1 MGWKGHGVIKMAS
14 VEKSTSCGGGF
25 VVSYTK
31 RTGEMKILRVDIAN
45 EEMTFKILDESWK
58 SIGGSAF
65 VAKIMNEEVPPTADP
80 LGPDNLFIIAVGPL
94 AGTQAPQLGRISI
107 GAKSPLTLGI
117 KEANSG
123 GPAAQILDRLGIR
136 AVIIQGTPRDD
147 RLFCLFISKDKTTLV
162 PADEYKGMK
171 NYELADRLRKHYG
184 EKVAVICT
192 GIAGERKYRGASVS
206 LTDIFGD
213 PSRNAAR
220 GGLGAVMGSKGLKAI
235 IIDPSHVGQ
244 VDIAHPEEFRKIV
257 KSWTDTLT
265 HDINC
270 SLYSRFGT
278 PFAVSNS
285 ASQGTL
291 PSNNYRS
298 GRPEN
303 FVAVSGNS
311 IQKILFERGGKM
323 HGCMPG
329 CVVQCSII
337 YPDKDGKRLCSA
349 YEYETIAMLG
359 TNLGITDN
367 DAIGRLKW
375 MCDDLGVDAIET
387 GSSLGLAADAG
398 RMSFGDWES
407 AARLFEEI
415 EKETPF
421 GLALG
426 NGVVATARYLNVTR
440 VPAYKGQAIPGHD
453 PRSVKGTGVT
463 YFTSPMGA
471 DHTAGLTYRNPRNK
485 DKQAENSLKSQI
497 QAATCDAFGYC
508 LNSVP
513 GGRASIYQLFADLMN
528 ARYGLGL
535 TPEDILGIGK
545 QTLKD
550 QLAFNEKAEFSKM
563 DPKATPFVREEA
575 IAPTGQVFDVDDG
588 EMGNIWKGLDSYQEK
603 DKVWEVRIPPLPEM
617 MFGAG
622 VVKNMGE
629 RIQPL
634 KIKKALLTTDPMM
647 FSMGRAEEVRKI
659 LESSGIST
667 VIFSEVEP
675 DPPIELVE
683 RIGKIYADHGCDGIV
698 GLGGGSSM
706 DTAKAVGLR
715 VTHAGEMREYESIVG
730 GTAKIKP
737 LLPPII
743 CIPTTSGTG
752 SEVNPYA
759 VITDKERDLKFMLMS
774 NYFIPRLA
782 VIDPQYCKTMPARLT
797 VESGIDALAHCIE
810 GYVSLAIP
818 YHPYFEAMA
827 VYGVKLIG
835 RSLIR
840 AYQNGEDIAARTDMC
855 MAAICGGLA
864 FLKGLGMGH
873 AMTHV
878 LGAHYH
884 LPHGRAALYGLL
896 CFVKANQETCKEQ
909 FIDLAQLLNRSND
922 LEESLR
928 DFYKKLDIAVSL
940 KVLGIPRDDLKSIA
954 FYTSRDAVNMATNP
968 ASVSE
973 KRILELLQEI
983 YE

>member
-1 MGWKGHGVIKMAS
+1 MN
-14 VEKSTSCGGGF
+14 
-25 VVSYTK
+25 
-31 RTGEMKILRVDIAN
+31 MKILRVDIKN
-45 EEMTFKILDESWK
+45 DQMTFENLKEEWK
-58 SIGGSAF
+58 SLGGSALI
-65 VAKIMNEEVPPTADP
+65 AKIMNKEVLPTTDP
-80 LGPDNLFIIAVGPL
+80 LGPENLFIIAVGPL
-94 AGTQAPQLGRISI
+94 AGTGAPQLGRISV

-136 AVIIQGTPRDD
+136 AVIVQGAPLDH
-147 RLFCLFISKDKTTLV
+147 RLYCLFISKARTTII
-162 PADEYKGMK
+162 PAGEYRGIK
-171 NYELADRLRKHYG
+171 NYELVDKLRKQYG
-184 EKVAVICT
+184 EKIAVIST
-192 GIAGERKYRGASVS
+192 GIAGERKYKGASVS
-206 LTDIFGD
+206 FTDIFGD

-235 IIDPSHVGQ
+235 IIDPSQAEQ
-244 VDIAHPEEFRKIV
+244 VDLAHPEDFRKIV
-257 KSWTDTLT
+257 KSWVDTLR
-265 HDINC
+265 HDISC

-278 PFAVSNS
+278 PFAISNS

-298 GRPEN
+298 GRPAN
-303 FVAVSGNS
+303 FIAVSGNN

-337 YPDKDGKRLCSA
+337 YPDKDGERLCSA

-367 DAIGRLKW
+367 DAIARLKF
-375 MCDDLGVDAIET
+375 MCDDLGLDAIET

-398 RMSFGDWES
+398 KMIFGDWQS
-407 AARLFEEI
+407 AARLLEEI
-415 EKETPF
+415 EKETPLGF
-421 GLALG
+421 ALG
-426 NGVVATARYLNVTR
+426 NGVVATAQYLNMSR
-440 VPAYKGQAIPGHD
+440 IPAYKGQAIPAHD

-471 DHTAGLTYRNPRNK
+471 DHTAGLTYRIPRNK
-485 DKQAENSLKSQI
+485 DRQAENSLRSQI

-513 GGRASIYQLFADLMN
+513 GGRTSIYQFFSDLMN
-528 ARYGLGL
+528 ARYGLQM
-535 TPEDILGIGK
+535 TPKDIMEIGK
-545 QTLKD
+545 QTLRD
-550 QLAFNEKAEFSKM
+550 QLAFNEKSEFSKT
-563 DPKATPFVREEA
+563 DSKAAAFVREET
-575 IAPTGQVFDVDDG
+575 ITPTGQVFDVDDA
-588 EMGNIWKGLDSYQEK
+588 EIKNIWNGLDSYQEK
-603 DKVWEVRIPPLPEM
+603 EKVWEVRIPPLPEM

-622 VVKNMGE
+622 VVSNIGE
-629 RIQPL
+629 RIRQL
-634 KIKKALLTTDPMM
+634 KIKKVLLTTDPVM
-647 FSMGRAEEVRKI
+647 FSMGRADKVRKI

-683 RIGKIYADHGCDGIV
+683 RAGKIYKDNDCDGII

-715 VTHAGEMREYESIVG
+715 VTHSGEMREFESIVG

-774 NYFIPRLA
+774 NHLIPKLA
-782 VIDPQYCKTMPARLT
+782 VIDPIYCKTMPAGLT

-835 RSLIR
+835 RSLVR
-840 AYQNGEDIAARTDMC
+840 AYQNGNDIAARTDMC

-864 FLKGLGMGH
+864 FLKGLGIGH
-873 AMTHV
+873 AITHV

-884 LPHGRAALYGLL
+884 MPHGRAAIYGLL
-896 CFVKANQETCKEQ
+896 CFVKANKETCKEQ
-909 FIDLAQLLNRSND
+909 FTDLAQLLNRSND
-922 LEESLR
+922 IEEGLLA
-928 DFYKKLDIAVSL
+928 FYRKLDIPISL
-940 KVLGIPRDDLKSIA
+940 KALGIPKDDLKKIA
-954 FYTSRDAVNMATNP
+954 FYTSRDAVNMATDP
-968 ASVSE
+968 TSVSE
-973 KRILELLQEI
+973 KKILELLHEI

>member
-1 MGWKGHGVIKMAS
+1 
-14 VEKSTSCGGGF
+14 
-25 VVSYTK
+25 
-31 RTGEMKILRVDIAN
+31 MKILRVDIKN
-45 EEMTFKILDESWK
+45 EKMTFENLGEEWK

-65 VAKIMNEEVPPTADP
+65 IAKIMNKEVPPAADP
-80 LGPDNLFIIAVGPL
+80 LGLENLFIVAAGPL
-94 AGTQAPQLGRISI
+94 AGTGAPQLGRISV

-136 AVIIQGTPRDD
+136 AIIVHAAPHDH
-147 RLFCLFISKDKTTLV
+147 RLYCLFISKDKTTLI
-162 PADEYKGMK
+162 PADEYRRMK
-171 NYELADRLRKHYG
+171 NYELVSKLRKQYG
-184 EKVAVICT
+184 EKIAVIST
-192 GIAGERKYRGASVS
+192 GIAGERKYKGASVS
-206 LTDIFGD
+206 FTDIFGD

-235 IIDPSHVGQ
+235 IIDPAQAGQ
-244 VDIAHPEEFRKIV
+244 VDIANPEEFRKIV
-257 KSWTDTLT
+257 KSWVYTLK
-265 HDINC
+265 HDIRC
-270 SLYSRFGT
+270 SLFSRFGT
-278 PFAVSNS
+278 PFAISNS
-285 ASQGTL
+285 ANQGTL

-298 GRPEN
+298 GRPAN
-303 FVAVSGNS
+303 FIAVSGDS

-337 YPDKDGKRLCSA
+337 YPDKDGKRLCTA

-359 TNLGITDN
+359 TNLGITDP
-367 DAIGRLKW
+367 DAIARLKF

-398 RMSFGDWES
+398 RMSFGDWQS
-407 AARLFEEI
+407 AARVLEEI
-415 EKETPF
+415 EKETPL

-426 NGVVATARYLNVTR
+426 NGVVATAQYLNISR
-440 VPAYKGQAIPGHD
+440 IPAYKGQAIPGHD

-471 DHTAGLTYRNPRNK
+471 DHTAGLTYRIPRNR

-513 GGRASIYQLFADLMN
+513 GDRASIYQFFADLMN
-528 ARYGLGL
+528 AGYGLRL
-535 TPEDILGIGK
+535 IPKDIMEIGK
-545 QTLKD
+545 QTLRG
-550 QLAFNEKAEFSKM
+550 QLAFNEKSEFSKM
-563 DPKATPFVREEA
+563 DSKGAAFVREET
-575 IAPTGQVFDVDDG
+575 ITPTGQVFDVDDG
-588 EMGNIWKGLDSYQEK
+588 EIKNIWKGLDSYQEK
-603 DKVWEVRIPPLPEM
+603 EKVWEVRIPPLPDM

-622 VVKNMGE
+622 VVENMGE
-629 RIQPL
+629 RIRQL
-634 KIKKALLTTDPMM
+634 KIKKVFLTTDPVM
-647 FSMGRAEEVRKI
+647 FSMGRADEVRKI

-667 VIFSEVEP
+667 VIFSDVEP
-675 DPPIELVE
+675 DPPIELIE
-683 RIGKIYADHGCDGIV
+683 RAGKIYTDNGCDGIV

-737 LLPPII
+737 PLPPII

-774 NYFIPRLA
+774 NHLIPRLA
-782 VIDPQYCKTMPARLT
+782 VIDPIYCKTMPASLT
-797 VESGIDALAHCIE
+797 VESGIDAMAHCIE

-835 RSLIR
+835 RSLPR
-840 AYQNGEDIAARTDMC
+840 AYKNGNDITARTDMC
-855 MAAICGGLA
+855 MAAICGGIA
-864 FLKGLGMGH
+864 FLKGLGIGH
-873 AMTHV
+873 AITHV

-884 LPHGRAALYGLL
+884 LPHGRAAIYGLL
-896 CFVKANQETCKEQ
+896 CFVKANKETCKEQ
-909 FIDLAQLLNRSND
+909 FIDMAQLLNRSND
-922 LEESLR
+922 LEEGLLE
-928 DFYKKLDIAVSL
+928 FYRKLDIPISL
-940 KVLGIPRDDLKSIA
+940 KALGIPKEDLKKIA
-954 FYTSRDAVNMATNP
+954 FYASRDAVNMATDP
-968 ASVSE
+968 TSVSE
-973 KRILELLQEI
+973 QKILELLLEI

>member
-1 MGWKGHGVIKMAS
+1 
-14 VEKSTSCGGGF
+14 
-25 VVSYTK
+25 
-31 RTGEMKILRVDIAN
+31 MKILRVDIKDEKITFEN
-45 EEMTFKILDESWK
+45 IEEEWK
-58 SIGGSAF
+58 FIGGSAF
-65 VAKIMNEEVPPTADP
+65 IAKIMNKEVPPATDP
-80 LGPDNLFIIAVGPL
+80 LGPENLFIIAVGPL
-94 AGTQAPQLGRISI
+94 AGTGAPQLGRISV

-136 AVIIQGTPRDD
+136 AVIVHGAPHDQ
-147 RLFCLFISKDKTTLV
+147 RLYCLFISKDKTTFI
-162 PADEYKGMK
+162 PADEYRGMK
-171 NYELADRLRKHYG
+171 NYELVSKLRKQYG
-184 EKVAVICT
+184 EKIAVIST
-192 GIAGERKYRGASVS
+192 GIAGERKYKGASVS
-206 LTDIFGD
+206 FTDIFGD

-235 IIDPSHVGQ
+235 LIDPSQAGQ
-244 VDIAHPEEFRKIV
+244 VDMANPEDFRKIV
-257 KSWTDTLT
+257 KSWVDILK
-265 HDINC
+265 HDISC

-278 PFAVSNS
+278 PFAISNS

-298 GRPEN
+298 GRPAN
-303 FVAVSGNS
+303 FIAVSGNS

-367 DAIGRLKW
+367 DAIARLKF

-398 RMSFGDWES
+398 KMSFGDWKS
-407 AARLFEEI
+407 AAQLLEEI
-415 EKETPF
+415 EKETPL

-426 NGVVATARYLNVTR
+426 NGVVATAQYFNVSR
-440 VPAYKGQAIPGHD
+440 IPAYKGQAIPAHD

-471 DHTAGLTYRNPRNK
+471 DHTAGLTYRIPRSR

-513 GGRASIYQLFADLMN
+513 GGRASIYQFFADLMN
-528 ARYGLGL
+528 ARYGLRL
-535 TPEDILGIGK
+535 TPKDIIEIGK
-545 QTLKD
+545 QTLRD
-550 QLAFNEKAEFSKM
+550 QLAFNEKSEFSKT
-563 DPKATPFVREEA
+563 DSKGAAFFREET
-575 IAPTGQVFDVDDG
+575 ITPTGQVFDVD
-588 EMGNIWKGLDSYQEK
+588 EAEIKNVWKGLDSFQEK
-603 DKVWEVRIPPLPEM
+603 EKVWEVRIPPLPDM

-622 VVKNMGE
+622 IVSNIGE
-629 RIQPL
+629 RIRQL
-634 KIKKALLTTDPMM
+634 KVKKVFLTTDPVM
-647 FSMGRAEEVRKI
+647 FSIGRADEVRKI

-667 VIFSEVEP
+667 VIFSDVEP
-675 DPPIELVE
+675 DPPIELIE
-683 RIGKIYADHGCDGIV
+683 RAGKIYRDNGCDGIV

-737 LLPPII
+737 LLPPIV

-759 VITDKERDLKFMLMS
+759 VLTDKERDLKFMLMS
-774 NYFIPRLA
+774 NHLIPRLA
-782 VIDPQYCKTMPARLT
+782 VIDPLYCKTMPPGLT
-797 VESGIDALAHCIE
+797 VESGIDAMAHCIE

-835 RSLIR
+835 RSLPR
-840 AYQNGEDIAARTDMC
+840 AYKNGNDIAARTDMC
-855 MAAICGGLA
+855 MAAICGGIA
-864 FLKGLGMGH
+864 FLKGLGIGH
-873 AMTHV
+873 AITHV

-884 LPHGRAALYGLL
+884 MPHGRAAIYGLL
-896 CFVKANQETCKEQ
+896 CFVKANEETCKEQ
-909 FIDLAQLLNRSND
+909 FIDMAQLLNRSND
-922 LEESLR
+922 LEEGLLE
-928 DFYKKLDIAVSL
+928 FYRKLDIPISL
-940 KVLGIPRDDLKSIA
+940 KAPGIPKEDLKKIA
-954 FYTSRDAVNMATNP
+954 FYTSRDAVNMATDP
-968 ASVSE
+968 TSISE
-973 KRILELLQEI
+973 PKILELLREI

>member
-1 MGWKGHGVIKMAS
+1 
-14 VEKSTSCGGGF
+14 
-25 VVSYTK
+25 
-31 RTGEMKILRVDIAN
+31 MKILRLDIKN
-45 EEMTFKILDESWK
+45 EKMTFEDLGEKWT

-65 VAKIMNEEVPPTADP
+65 IAKIMNEEVPPTTDP
-80 LGPDNLFIIAVGPL
+80 LGPENPFIVAVGPL
-94 AGTQAPQLGRISI
+94 AGTGAPQLGRISV

-123 GPAAQILDRLGIR
+123 GPAAQVLDRLGIR
-136 AVIIQGTPRDD
+136 AVIVQGAPRDQ
-147 RLFCLFISKDKTTLV
+147 RLYCLFISKDKTTLI
-162 PADEYKGMK
+162 PADECRGLK
-171 NYELADRLRKHYG
+171 NYELVNKLRKQYG
-184 EKVAVICT
+184 EKIAVLST
-192 GIAGERKYRGASVS
+192 GIAGERKYKGASVS
-206 LTDIFGD
+206 FTDIFGD

-235 IIDPSHVGQ
+235 IIDPSQAGQ
-244 VDIAHPEEFRKIV
+244 VDLARPAEFRRVV
-257 KSWTDTLT
+257 KSWVNTLK
-265 HDINC
+265 HDISC
-270 SLYSRFGT
+270 SLYSCFGT
-278 PFAVSNS
+278 PFAISNS

-298 GRPEN
+298 GRPVN
-303 FVAVSGNS
+303 FIAVSGNS
-311 IQKILFERGGKM
+311 IQKILFERGGRM

-359 TNLGITDN
+359 TNLGITDP
-367 DAIGRLKW
+367 DAIARLKF

-398 RMSFGDWES
+398 KMSFGNWQS
-407 AARLFEEI
+407 AARLLEEI
-415 EKETPF
+415 EKETPL

-426 NGVVATARYLNVTR
+426 NGVVTTAQYLNLSR
-440 VPAYKGQAIPGHD
+440 IPAYKGQAIPGHD

-471 DHTAGLTYRNPRNK
+471 DHTAGLTYRIPRNR

-513 GGRASIYQLFADLMN
+513 GGRASIYQFFADLMN
-528 ARYGLGL
+528 ARYGLRM
-535 TPEDILGIGK
+535 TPQDIMEIGK

-550 QLAFNEKAEFSKM
+550 QLAFNERAEFSKM
-563 DPKATPFVREEA
+563 DSKAATFVREEA
-575 IAPTGQVFDVDDG
+575 ITPTGQVFDVDDG
-588 EMGNIWKGLDSYQEK
+588 EIEGIWKGLDSYQEK
-603 DKVWEVRIPPLPEM
+603 EKVWEVRIPPMPDM

-622 VVKNMGE
+622 VVENMGE
-629 RIQPL
+629 RIRRL
-634 KIKKALLTTDPMM
+634 KVKKALLTTDPVM
-647 FSMGRAEEVRKI
+647 FSMGRADEVRKI
-659 LESSGIST
+659 LEASGIST
-667 VIFSEVEP
+667 VIFSDVEP

-683 RIGKIYADHGCDGIV
+683 RVGKIYTDSGCDGIV

-737 LLPPII
+737 PLPPII

-774 NYFIPRLA
+774 NHLIPRLA
-782 VIDPQYCKTMPARLT
+782 VIDPIYCKTMPAGLT
-797 VESGIDALAHCIE
+797 VESGIDALAHCVE

-835 RSLIR
+835 RSLVR
-840 AYQNGEDIAARTDMC
+840 AYKNGNDIAARTDMC

-864 FLKGLGMGH
+864 FLKGLGIGH
-873 AMTHV
+873 AITHV

-884 LPHGRAALYGLL
+884 MPHGRAAIYGLL
-896 CFVKANQETCKEQ
+896 CFVKANKETCKEQ
-909 FIDLAQLLNRSND
+909 FIDMAQLLNRTND
-922 LEESLR
+922 LEEGLLE
-928 DFYKKLDIAVSL
+928 FYRKLDIPISL
-940 KVLGIPRDDLKSIA
+940 RALGIPKGDLKKIA
-954 FYTSRDAVNMATNP
+954 FYTSRDAVNMATDP
-968 ASVSE
+968 TSISQQ
-973 KRILELLQEI
+973 KILELLQQI
-983 YE
+983 YG

>member
-1 MGWKGHGVIKMAS
+1 MNV
-14 VEKSTSCGGGF
+14 
-25 VVSYTK
+25 
-31 RTGEMKILRVDIAN
+31 LRVDIKN
-45 EEMTFKILDESWK
+45 EKVTFENLKEGWK

-65 VAKIMNEEVPPTADP
+65 IAKIMNEEVPPSVDP
-80 LGPDNLFIIAVGPL
+80 LGPENLFIVAVGPL
-94 AGTQAPQLGRISI
+94 AGTGAPQLGRISV
-107 GAKSPLTLGI
+107 GGKSPLTLGI

-123 GPAAQILDRLGIR
+123 GPAAQILDRLGMR
-136 AVIIQGTPRDD
+136 AVIVHGAPHDH
-147 RLFCLFISKDKTTLV
+147 RLYCLLISKDKTTLI
-162 PADEYKGMK
+162 PADEYRGMK
-171 NYELADRLRKHYG
+171 NYELVTKLRKQYG
-184 EKVAVICT
+184 EKIAVIST
-192 GIAGERKYRGASVS
+192 GIAGERNYKGASVS
-206 LTDIFGD
+206 FTDIFGD

-235 IIDPSHVGQ
+235 IIDPAQVGQ
-244 VDIAHPEEFRKIV
+244 VDLAHSEEFRKIV
-257 KSWTDTLT
+257 KSWVDILK
-265 HDINC
+265 HDISC

-278 PFAVSNS
+278 PFAISNS

-298 GRPEN
+298 GRPAN
-303 FVAVSGNS
+303 FIAVSGDS
-311 IQKILFERGGKM
+311 IQKILFERGSKM

-337 YPDKDGKRLCSA
+337 YPDKDGKRLCAA

-359 TNLGITDN
+359 TNLGITDP
-367 DAIGRLKW
+367 DAIARLKF
-375 MCDDLGVDAIET
+375 MCDDLGIDAIEI

-398 RMSFGDWES
+398 KMSFGDWKS
-407 AARLFEEI
+407 AARLLEEI
-415 EKETPF
+415 EKETPL

-426 NGVVATARYLNVTR
+426 NGVVATARYLNVSR
-440 VPAYKGQAIPGHD
+440 IPAFKGQAIPAHD

-471 DHTAGLTYRNPRNK
+471 DHTAGLTYRIPRDK
-485 DKQAENSLKSQI
+485 DKQAENSLRSQI

-513 GGRASIYQLFADLMN
+513 GGRASIYSFFADLMN
-528 ARYGLGL
+528 ARYELRL
-535 TPEDILGIGK
+535 TPMDIMEIGK
-545 QTLKD
+545 QTLRD
-550 QLAFNEKAEFSKM
+550 QLAFNEKAEFSKT
-563 DPKATPFVREEA
+563 DSKVAAFIREER
-575 IAPTGQVFDVDDG
+575 ITPTGQVFDVEDA
-588 EMGNIWKGLDSYQEK
+588 EIKKLWKGLDSFQEK
-603 DKVWEVRIPPLPEM
+603 EKVWEVRIPPLPDM

-622 VVKNMGE
+622 VVSNIGE
-629 RIQPL
+629 RIRRL
-634 KIKKALLTTDPMM
+634 KIRKVLLTTDPVML
-647 FSMGRAEEVRKI
+647 SMGRADEVRKI
-659 LESSGIST
+659 LESSGIPT
-667 VIFSEVEP
+667 VIFSDVEP
-675 DPPIELVE
+675 DPPIELIE
-683 RIGKIYADHGCDGIV
+683 RVGKIYTDNGCDGIV

-737 LLPPII
+737 PLPPII

-774 NYFIPRLA
+774 NYLIPRLA
-782 VIDPQYCKTMPARLT
+782 VIDPIYCKTMPGGLT
-797 VESGIDALAHCIE
+797 VESGIDAMAHCIE

-840 AYQNGEDIAARTDMC
+840 AYKNGNDIAARTDMC

-864 FLKGLGMGH
+864 FLKGLGIGH
-873 AMTHV
+873 AITHV

-884 LPHGRAALYGLL
+884 MPHGRAAIYGLL
-896 CFVKANQETCKEQ
+896 CFVKANKETCKEQ
-909 FIDLAQLLNRSND
+909 FIDLAQLLIRSND
-922 LEESLR
+922 LEEGLLQ
-928 DFYKKLDIAVSL
+928 FYRNLDIPISL
-940 KVLGIPRDDLKSIA
+940 KALGIPKDDLKKIA
-954 FYTSRDAVNMATNP
+954 FDISRDAVNMATDP
-968 ASVSE
+968 TSASQQ
-973 KRILELLQEI
+973 KILGLLQEI

>member
-1 MGWKGHGVIKMAS
+1 
-14 VEKSTSCGGGF
+14 
-25 VVSYTK
+25 
-31 RTGEMKILRVDIAN
+31 MKVLRVDMKN
-45 EEMTFKILDESWK
+45 EKTTFENLEEEWK

-65 VAKIMNEEVPPTADP
+65 IAKIMNKEVPPSTDP
-80 LGPDNLFIIAVGPL
+80 LGPENLFIVAVGPL
-94 AGTQAPQLGRISI
+94 AGTGAPQLGRISI

-136 AVIIQGTPRDD
+136 AVIVQGAPRDN
-147 RLFCLFISKDKTTLV
+147 RLFCLLISKDKAVLI
-162 PADEYKGMK
+162 PANEYRGSK
-171 NYELADRLRKHYG
+171 NYELVSKLRKQYG
-184 EKVAVICT
+184 EKIAVLST
-192 GIAGERKYRGASVS
+192 GIAGERKYKGASVS

-235 IIDPSHVGQ
+235 MIDPSQAGQ
-244 VDIAHPEEFRKIV
+244 VDIVHPEEFRQIV
-257 KSWTDTLT
+257 KSWVYTLK
-265 HDINC
+265 HDISC

-278 PFAVSNS
+278 PFAISNS

-298 GRPEN
+298 GRPPN
-303 FVAVSGNS
+303 FIAVSGNS

-337 YPDKDGKRLCSA
+337 YPDKDGKRLCAA

-367 DAIGRLKW
+367 DAIARLKF

-398 RMSFGDWES
+398 KMSFGDWES
-407 AARLFEEI
+407 AARLLEEI
-415 EKETPF
+415 EKETPL

-426 NGVVATARYLNVTR
+426 NGVVATAQYLNISR
-440 VPAYKGQAIPGHD
+440 IPAYKGQAIPGHD

-471 DHTAGLTYRNPRNK
+471 DHTAGLTYKIPRNRER
-485 DKQAENSLKSQI
+485 QAENSLKSQI

-513 GGRASIYQLFADLMN
+513 GGRASIYQFFADLMN
-528 ARYGLGL
+528 ARYGLPL
-535 TPEDILGIGK
+535 TPKDIMEIGK
-545 QTLKD
+545 QTLRD

-563 DPKATPFVREEA
+563 DSKVAAFVREEK
-575 IAPTGQVFDVDDG
+575 ITPTGQVFDVED
-588 EMGNIWKGLDSYQEK
+588 EEIKNIWKGLDSFQEK
-603 DKVWEVRIPPLPEM
+603 EKVWEIRIPPLPDM
-617 MFGAG
+617 MFGAS
-622 VVKNMGE
+622 VVANMGE
-629 RIQPL
+629 RIRRL
-634 KIKKALLTTDPMM
+634 NVKKVLLTTDPFM
-647 FSMGRAEEVRKI
+647 FSMGRADEVRKV

-667 VIFSEVEP
+667 VIFSDVEP
-675 DPPIELVE
+675 DPPIELIE
-683 RIGKIYADHGCDGIV
+683 RASRVYTDNGCDGIV

-715 VTHAGEMREYESIVG
+715 VTHSGEMREFEGIVG
-730 GTAKIKP
+730 GGAKIKP
-737 LLPPII
+737 ILPPIV

-752 SEVNPYA
+752 SEVNPCA
-759 VITDKERDLKFMLMS
+759 VITDKERDLKLVLM
-774 NYFIPRLA
+774 NNHLIPKLA
-782 VIDPQYCKTMPARLT
+782 VIDPIFCKTMPAKLT
-797 VESGIDALAHCIE
+797 IESGLDAMAHCLE
-810 GYVSLAIP
+810 GYVSLATP
-818 YHPYFEAMA
+818 YHPYFESYA
-827 VYGVKLIG
+827 VYGIKLIG
-835 RSLIR
+835 RSLTR
-840 AYQNGEDIAARTDMC
+840 AYQNGNDITARTDMC

-884 LPHGRAALYGLL
+884 IPHGRAAIYGLL
-896 CFVKANQETCKEQ
+896 CFVKANKETCKEQ
-909 FIDLAQLLNRSND
+909 FTDMAQLLNRSND
-922 LEESLR
+922 LEESLLE
-928 DFYKKLDIAVSL
+928 FYEKLDIPISL
-940 KVLGIPRDDLKSIA
+940 KALGIPKEDLKKIA
-954 FYTSRDAVNMATNP
+954 FYASRDAVNMATDP
-968 ASVSE
+968 TSISQQ
-973 KRILELLQEI
+973 RILELLLEI

>member
-1 MGWKGHGVIKMAS
+1 MKN
-14 VEKSTSCGGGF
+14 EK
-25 VVSYTK
+25 
-31 RTGEMKILRVDIAN
+31 I
-45 EEMTFKILDESWK
+45 TFENLKDEWK

-65 VAKIMNEEVPPTADP
+65 IAKIMNKEVPPATDP
-80 LGPDNLFIIAVGPL
+80 LGPENLFIVAVGPL
-94 AGTQAPQLGRISI
+94 AGTGAPQLGRISV

-136 AVIIQGTPRDD
+136 AVIVQSAPRDH
-147 RLFCLFISKDKTTLV
+147 RSYCLFISKDKTTFI
-162 PADEYKGMK
+162 PADKYRGMK
-171 NYELADRLRKHYG
+171 NYELVSKLRKQYG
-184 EKVAVICT
+184 EKIAVIST
-192 GIAGERKYRGASVS
+192 GIAGERKYKGASVS
-206 LTDIFGD
+206 FTDIFGD

-235 IIDPSHVGQ
+235 MIDPSQAGQ
-244 VDIAHPEEFRKIV
+244 VDLAHPEEFRKIV
-257 KSWTDTLT
+257 KSWVDILK
-265 HDINC
+265 HDISCN
-270 SLYSRFGT
+270 LYSRFGT
-278 PFAVSNS
+278 PFAISNS

-298 GRPEN
+298 GRPNN
-303 FVAVSGNS
+303 FIAVSGNS
-311 IQKILFERGGKM
+311 IQTILFERGGKM

-359 TNLGITDN
+359 TNLGITDP
-367 DAIGRLKW
+367 DAIARLKF

-387 GSSLGLAADAG
+387 GSSLGVAADAG
-398 RMSFGDWES
+398 KMSFGDWQS
-407 AARLFEEI
+407 AARLLEEI
-415 EKETPF
+415 EKETPL

-426 NGVVATARYLNVTR
+426 NGVVATAHYLNVSR
-440 VPAYKGQAIPGHD
+440 VPAYKGQAIPAHD

-471 DHTAGLTYRNPRNK
+471 DHTAGLTYRIPRNK

-513 GGRASIYQLFADLMN
+513 GGRASIYQFFADLMN
-528 ARYGLGL
+528 ARYGLRF
-535 TPEDILGIGK
+535 TPKDIIEIGK
-545 QTLKD
+545 QTLRD

-563 DPKATPFVREEA
+563 DSKAAAFVREEA
-575 IAPTGQVFDVDDG
+575 ITPTGQVFDVDDA
-588 EMGNIWKGLDSYQEK
+588 EIENIWKGLDSYQEK
-603 DKVWEVRIPPLPEM
+603 EKVWEVRIPPLPDM

-622 VVKNMGE
+622 VAENMGE
-629 RIQPL
+629 RIQRL
-634 KIKKALLTTDPMM
+634 RIKKVFLTTDPVM
-647 FSMGRAEEVRKI
+647 FSMGRADEVRKI

-675 DPPIELVE
+675 DPPIELIE
-683 RIGKIYADHGCDGIV
+683 RAGKIYIDNGCDGIL

-774 NYFIPRLA
+774 NHLIPRLA
-782 VIDPQYCKTMPARLT
+782 VIDPLYCKTMPPGLT
-797 VESGIDALAHCIE
+797 VESGIDAMAHCIE

-840 AYQNGEDIAARTDMC
+840 AYKNGNDIAARTDMC
-855 MAAICGGLA
+855 MAAICGGIA
-864 FLKGLGMGH
+864 FLKGLGIGH
-873 AMTHV
+873 AITHV

-884 LPHGRAALYGLL
+884 IPHGRAAIYGLL
-896 CFVKANQETCKEQ
+896 CFVKANKETCKEQ
-909 FIDLAQLLNRSND
+909 FIDMAQLLNRSND
-922 LEESLR
+922 LEEGLLE
-928 DFYKKLDIAVSL
+928 FYRKLDIPISL
-940 KVLGIPRDDLKSIA
+940 KALGIPKEDLKKIA
-954 FYTSRDAVNMATNP
+954 FYTSRDAVNMATDP
-968 ASVSE
+968 TSVSQQ
-973 KRILELLQEI
+973 KILELLLEI